1 MQFVSD
7 EHEYQTISEGQVN
20 IHHNYPHMD
29 NKYSC
34 EECDDQFTMK
44 DSLTKHKQSVHM
56 GKKYSYE
63 GFDYQAKQNYSL
75 TEHQHHQT
83 SHPPRM

>member
-1 MQFVSD
+1 MGQKYQCD
-7 EHEYQTISEGQVN
+7 ECSYQATEKSN
-20 IHHNYPHMD
+20 
-29 NKYSC
+29 
-34 EECDDQFTMK
+34 
-44 DSLTKHKQSVHM
+44 LTKHKQSVHM